1 LGTWFILPL
10 GNEMKDHPEISVV
23 VPVMNEAGNIQPLIH
38 AIDAAFAKRSIEII
52 YVNDAST
59 DNTLD
64 ELKAE
69 KAKCKHLRVI
79 THSKRSGQS
88 AALRT
93 GIFAARADR
102 IATLDGDGQNPPAD
116 LVDLEQAWQAA
127 KQQHMLVMVAGVRQ
141 KRQDNLGKRMAS
153 RWAKRLRAWLL
164 GDSHPDSGCGIKV
177 FDRALFLRMPYF
189 NHIHRFMP
197 ILAKREGA
205 EVLAVPVG
213 HAARQVGSSKYGNL
227 DRLLVGIADIRGV
240 MWLMRRS
247 PKQLE
252 TQELD

>member
-1 LGTWFILPL
+1 MNDLP
-10 GNEMKDHPEISVV
+10 EISVPEISVV
-23 VPVMNEAGNIQPLIH
+23 VPVMNEAGNIQPLIVG
-38 AIDAAFAKRSIEII
+38 IEAAFGKRAIEII

-59 DNTLD
+59 DATLD

-69 KAKCKHLRVI
+69 KATRPHLRII

-93 GIFAARADR
+93 GIFAARSER

-116 LVDLEQAWQAA
+116 LVHLEKVWQQS
-127 KQQHMLVMVAGVRQ
+127 KQDHDLVMAAGVRQ
-141 KRQDNLGKRMAS
+141 KRQDNLGKQVAS
-153 RWAKRLRAWLL
+153 RIAKRLRAWLL
-164 GDSHPDSGCGIKV
+164 GDKHPDSGCGIKV

-197 ILAKREGA
+197 IIAKREGA
-205 EVLAVPVG
+205 EVLAVPVD

-247 PKQLE
+247 PKNLE
-252 TQELD
+252 TQELE

>member
-1 LGTWFILPL
+1 MT
-10 GNEMKDHPEISVV
+10 NHPDISVI
-23 VPVMNEAGNIQPLIH
+23 VPVMNEAGNIKPLIT
-38 AIDAAFAKRSIEII
+38 AIDEAFANRSIEII

-59 DNTLD
+59 DSTLD
-64 ELKAE
+64 ELVAE
-69 KAKCKHLRVI
+69 KASRKHLRI
-79 THSKRSGQS
+79 INHGKRSGQS

-93 GIFAARADR
+93 GIFAARAET

-116 LVDLEQAWQAA
+116 LVNLENAWQSA
-127 KQQHMLVMVAGVRQ
+127 KQHHMLVMAAGVRK
-141 KRQDNLGKRMAS
+141 KRRDNWGKRIAS
-153 RWAKRLRAWLL
+153 RWARQFRAWLL

-213 HAARQVGSSKYGNL
+213 HAARQVGNSKYGNL
-227 DRLLVGIADIRGV
+227 DRLLVGISDIRGV

-247 PKQLE
+247 PKNLDIH
-252 TQELD
+252 ELD

>member
-1 LGTWFILPL
+1 MT
-10 GNEMKDHPEISVV
+10 DHPEISVV

-79 THSKRSGQS
+79 THNKRSGQS

-116 LVDLEQAWQAA
+116 LVDLEQAW
-127 KQQHMLVMVAGVRQ
+127 K
-141 KRQDNLGKRMAS
+141 
-153 RWAKRLRAWLL
+153 
-164 GDSHPDSGCGIKV
+164 
-177 FDRALFLRMPYF
+177 
-189 NHIHRFMP
+189 
-197 ILAKREGA
+197 
-205 EVLAVPVG
+205 
-213 HAARQVGSSKYGNL
+213 
-227 DRLLVGIADIRGV
+227 
-240 MWLMRRS
+240 
-247 PKQLE
+247 
-252 TQELD
+252 